1 MKIFQN
7 VHQIASP
14 VADRNLFQYPFVG
27 DNRVHLDTGAFLQAC
42 GVWTSFAYTVAA
54 FFFFLLPHSYLFAA
68 VATEQGPRSAV
79 IRTGQFPAVRFS
91 SGLTVCDEELRNG
104 RWVSRYWESSGQ
116 IVADIQIDAERAQM
130 DTLPV
135 DAFRLEIEKQDLSG
149 TWKWIGANK
158 SEVHNPDGLLVTVD
172 LESSA
177 LPIRV
182 RVHTLLGGGPVMV
195 RWLEVVNT
203 GQRPTAISNISPWAG
218 QLWHTPNFAEKL
230 QPDSENVYDVAY
242 AQYSRWGYE
251 GSWRFDPIV
260 NETKIISGERGKSG
274 WGHPTFFARN
284 NATGE
289 WFVASLGWSG
299 NWKIRV
305 TSKVE
310 KSPVD
315 RSDAIDRPVNDARL
329 FFDMGPSSVDP
340 ALRVIEP
347 GETVKTPE
355 THILCMK
362 ADLDHVVQA
371 LLNHVRRDVLPR
383 PPSEHVFD
391 VEANHRGY
399 IVDHETEAG
408 IDREI
413 DMAADIGAETFLID
427 AGWYGPEPN
436 VWYQNVGDWYAGAWL
451 PNDIQP
457 IREYARKKGMRFGL
471 WVEIEGAGSAS
482 KLRKEHPDW
491 ILTRDGQPIANGRH
505 LDVGNPVV
513 AKWMESE
520 IARIIRKYDLD
531 VFRID
536 YNMSTEED
544 GNQVRDGFVENSSWR
559 HVENLY
565 AMFDRLRQQFPGV
578 IFQNCAGGGGRL
590 DWAIL
595 HHFDNT
601 ELSDWMRA
609 PRGIKILNGM
619 TWVLPP
625 EILLRTFGTEVPDL
639 AGDGDIDYQLR
650 QVEMSL
656 PIFRGIA
663 PSLSELNPTL
673 RDKIRSGVEL
683 YKRKVR
689 PILRDSVVYHHTPL
703 TPYFN
708 QSPWLVLEYAS
719 PDKRRDVVTLFRTS
733 NDEDPI
739 YHFVPRGLDASVT
752 YKVTFENRSET
763 VELSGIRLMTDGIP
777 VRLETTGTS
786 EMLLFE
792 SVPANVKS
800 R

>member
-1 MKIFQN
+1 MDFAGEI
-7 VHQIASP
+7 VHAENTCRVWAFIARTTAALCLLCFLHSSLLAV
-14 VADRNLFQYPFVG
+14 VAPE
-27 DNRVHLDTGAFLQAC
+27 TG
-42 GVWTSFAYTVAA
+42 S
-54 FFFFLLPHSYLFAA
+54 
-68 VATEQGPRSAV
+68 RSAL
-79 IRTGQFPAVRFS
+79 IRTGQFPGVRFT

-116 IVADIQIDAERAQM
+116 IVADIQIDAERQQM

-135 DAFRLEIEKQDLSG
+135 DAFKLEIEGQDLAG
-149 TWKWIGANK
+149 TWKWIKAEQ
-158 SEVHNPDGLLVTVD
+158 SEIHAPEGLLVSVE
-172 LESSA
+172 LESRVR
-177 LPIRV
+177 PIRV
-182 RVHTLLGGGPVMV
+182 KVQTLLNGGPVMV
-195 RWLEVVNT
+195 RWIEIVNT
-203 GQRPTAISNISPWAG
+203 GQHPTAVSNVSPWAG

-230 QPDSENVYDVAY
+230 QPESEDVYDVGY
-242 AQYSRWGYE
+242 PQYSQWGYE
-251 GSWRFDPIV
+251 GAWRFDPVV
-260 NETKIISGERGKSG
+260 NETKIISGDRGKSG

-289 WFVASLGWSG
+289 WFAASLGWSA
-299 NWKIRV
+299 NWKIRI
-305 TSKVE
+305 TSKIE

-315 RSDAIDRPVNDARL
+315 RTSSIDRPVNEARL

-340 ALRVIEP
+340 VLRVLDP
-347 GETVKTPE
+347 GESVKTPE

-362 ADLDHVVQA
+362 SDLDHVTQA

-436 VWYQNVGDWYAGAWL
+436 LWYQNVGDWYAGAWL

-471 WVEIEGAGSAS
+471 WVEIEAAGSAS

-491 ILTRDGQPIANGRH
+491 ILTRNGQPIANGRH

-544 GNQVRDGFVENSSWR
+544 GNQVREGFVENSAWR

-590 DWAIL
+590 DWGIL
-595 HHFDNT
+595 RRFDNT
-601 ELSDWMRA
+601 ELSDWMRE
-609 PRGIKILNGM
+609 PRGVKILNGM
-619 TWVLPP
+619 TWVVPP

-639 AGDGDIDYQLR
+639 AGDGDIDSQLR
-650 QVEMSL
+650 QVQMSL

-663 PSLSELNPTL
+663 PSPAELNPAL
-673 RDKIRSGVEL
+673 RDQIRAGVDL
-683 YKRKVR
+683 YKRELR
-689 PILRDSVVYHHTPL
+689 PILRNSVVYHHTPL
-703 TPYFN
+703 TPYFS

-719 PDKRRDVVTLFRTS
+719 PDKKRDVATLFRTS
-733 NDEDPI
+733 NFEDPI
-739 YHFVPRGLDASVT
+739 YHFVPRGLDASLS
-752 YKVTFENRSET
+752 YKVTFENRRET
-763 VELSGIRLMTDGIP
+763 AELTGMQLMTDGIP
-777 VRLETTGTS
+777 VRLETAGTS

-792 SVPANVKS
+792 NVPTNVTA

>member
-1 MKIFQN
+1 ME
-7 VHQIASP
+7 
-14 VADRNLFQYPFVG
+14 LVG
-27 DNRVHLDTGAFLQAC
+27 GLVRARGKC
-42 GVWTSFAYTVAA
+42 RVWTSIVNIMAA
-54 FFFFLLPHSYLFAA
+54 VFFLAIPGSSMFAA
-68 VATEQGPRSAV
+68 AATEGSRSAFV
-79 IRTGQFPAVRFS
+79 RSGQLPGVRFT

-104 RWVSRYWESSGQ
+104 RWVSRYWTSSGQ
-116 IVADIQIDAERAQM
+116 IIADIQIDAERQQM

-135 DAFRLEIEKQDLSG
+135 DAFKLEMEGQELSG
-149 TWKWIGANK
+149 TWKWIGVNQ
-158 SEVHNPDGLLVTVD
+158 SEVKNPDGLLVTVE
-172 LESSA
+172 LESVVR
-177 LPIRV
+177 PV
-182 RVHTLLGGGPVMV
+182 RVKVQTLLNGGPVMV
-195 RWLEVVNT
+195 RWLEISNT
-203 GQRPTAISNISPWAG
+203 GTKPTAISNVSPWAG

-230 QPDSENVYDVAY
+230 QPDSEDVYDIGY
-242 AQYSRWGYE
+242 AQYEKWGYE
-251 GSWRFDPIV
+251 GAWKFNPVI
-260 NETKIISGERGKSG
+260 NETKLISGDRGKSG

-289 WFVASLGWSG
+289 WFVASLAWSS

-305 TSKVE
+305 TSKIE

-315 RSDAIDRPVNDARL
+315 RSNSIDRPVNEARL

-340 ALRVIEP
+340 VQRVMAP
-347 GETVKTPE
+347 GEMVRTPE
-355 THILCMK
+355 THIVCMK
-362 ADLDHVVQA
+362 SDLDHVTEA
-371 LLNHVRRDVLPR
+371 LLNHVRRDILPR

-436 VWYQNVGDWYAGAWL
+436 LWYQNVGDWYAGAWL

-471 WVEIEGAGSAS
+471 WVEIEGAGAAS
-482 KLRKEHPDW
+482 RLRKEHPDW
-491 ILTRDGQPIANGRH
+491 ILTRDSQPIANGRH

-536 YNMSTEED
+536 YNMSVEED

-590 DWAIL
+590 DWGIL
-595 HHFDNT
+595 RRFDNT
-601 ELSDWMRA
+601 ELSDWMRG
-609 PRGIKILNGM
+609 PRGVKILNGM

-639 AGDGDIDYQLR
+639 AGDGDIEYQLR

-663 PSLSELNPTL
+663 PSPAEFNPIL
-673 RDKIRSGVEL
+673 RDKIRSGVDL
-683 YKRKVR
+683 YKRELR

-703 TPYFN
+703 TPYFS
-708 QSPWLVLEYAS
+708 QSPWLVLEYAKA
-719 PDKRRDVVTLFRTS
+719 DKMRAVATLFRTS
-733 NDEDPI
+733 NLENPV
-739 YHFVPRGLDASVT
+739 YHFVPRGLDASAA
-752 YKVTFENRSET
+752 YKVTFENQGES
-763 VELSGIRLMTDGIP
+763 VELSGVQLMTDGIP
-777 VRLETTGTS
+777 VRLEAAGTS
-786 EMLLFE
+786 QMLLFE
-792 SVPANVKS
+792 RVPPSTKS

>member
-1 MKIFQN
+1 MDFTDEI
-7 VHQIASP
+7 VRAESTC
-14 VADRNLFQYPFVG
+14 R
-27 DNRVHLDTGAFLQAC
+27 
-42 GVWTSFAYTVAA
+42 VWTFIANTVATLC
-54 FFFFLLPHSYLFAA
+54 LLSSLHLYLFAA
-68 VATEQGPRSAV
+68 VAPEAGPRSAF
-79 IRTGQFPAVRFS
+79 IRNGQFPGVRFT

-116 IVADIQIDAERAQM
+116 IVADIQIDAERQQM
-130 DTLPV
+130 DALPV
-135 DAFRLEIEKQDLSG
+135 DAFKLEIEEQDLAG
-149 TWKWIGANK
+149 TWKWIKAEK
-158 SEVHNPDGLLVTVD
+158 SEIHVPDGLLVSVE
-172 LESSA
+172 LESSVR
-177 LPIRV
+177 PIRV
-182 RVHTLLGGGPVMV
+182 KIQTLLNGGPVLV
-195 RWLEVVNT
+195 RWLEIVNT
-203 GQRPTAISNISPWAG
+203 GQRPTAISNVSPWAG
-218 QLWHTPNFAEKL
+218 QLWHTPNFAEKM
-230 QPDSENVYDVAY
+230 PPESENVYDVGY
-242 AQYSRWGYE
+242 AQYEKWGYE
-251 GSWRFDPIV
+251 GAWRFDPVV
-260 NETKIISGERGKSG
+260 NETKIISGDRGKSG

-289 WFVASLGWSG
+289 WFAASLAWSA
-299 NWKIRV
+299 NWKIHI
-305 TSKVE
+305 TSKIE

-315 RSDAIDRPVNDARL
+315 RTNSIDRPVNEARL

-340 ALRVIEP
+340 VLRVIDP
-347 GETVKTPE
+347 GESVLTPE

-362 ADLDHVVQA
+362 SDLDHVTQA

-436 VWYQNVGDWYAGAWL
+436 IWYQNVGDWYAGAWL

-536 YNMSTEED
+536 YNMSAEED
-544 GNQVRDGFVENSSWR
+544 GNQVREGFVENSSWR

-565 AMFDRLRQQFPGV
+565 AMFDHLRQQFPGV

-590 DWAIL
+590 DWGIL
-595 HHFDNT
+595 RRFDNT
-601 ELSDWMRA
+601 ELSDWMRE
-609 PRGIKILNGM
+609 PRGVKILNGM

-639 AGDGDIDYQLR
+639 AGDGDIDSQLR
-650 QVEMSL
+650 QVQMSL

-663 PSLSELNPTL
+663 PSLTELNPIL
-673 RDKIRSGVEL
+673 RDKIRAGVDL
-683 YKRKVR
+683 YKRELR

-703 TPYFN
+703 TPYFS

-719 PDKRRDVVTLFRTS
+719 RDKKRDVATLFRTS
-733 NDEDPI
+733 SFEDPV
-739 YHFVPRGLDASVT
+739 YHFVPRGLDASLS
-752 YKVTFENRSET
+752 YKVTFENRHET
-763 VELSGIRLMTDGIP
+763 AELSGMQLMTDGIP

-792 SVPANVKS
+792 NVTANVTA

>member
-1 MKIFQN
+1 ME
-7 VHQIASP
+7 
-14 VADRNLFQYPFVG
+14 LFDGIVRARG
-27 DNRVHLDTGAFLQAC
+27 DCRAR
-42 GVWTSFAYTVAA
+42 TSFRNTVAT
-54 FFFFLLPHSYLFAA
+54 FCVLSFLHSFLFAA
-68 VATEQGPRSAV
+68 VATKRGPRSV
-79 IRTGQFPAVRFS
+79 FIRTGTFPGVRFS

-116 IVADIQIDAERAQM
+116 IVADIQIDAERQQM

-135 DAFRLEIEKQDLSG
+135 DAFKLEIEGQELSG
-149 TWKWIGANK
+149 TWKWIGASK
-158 SEVHNPDGLLVTVD
+158 SEVHNPDGLLVTVE
-172 LESSA
+172 LESSVR
-177 LPIRV
+177 PIRV
-182 RVHTLLGGGPVMV
+182 KVQTLLNGGPVMV

-203 GQRPTAISNISPWAG
+203 GQHATAISNVSPWAG
-218 QLWHTPNFAEKL
+218 QLWHTPNFGEKL
-230 QPDSENVYDVAY
+230 QPGSEDVFDVGY
-242 AQYSRWGYE
+242 AQYSKWGYE
-251 GSWRFDPIV
+251 GAWRFDPVV

-289 WFVASLGWSG
+289 WFVASLAWSA
-299 NWKIRV
+299 NWKIHV
-305 TSKVE
+305 TSRVE

-315 RSDAIDRPVNDARL
+315 RSNSIDRPVNDARL
-329 FFDMGPSSVDP
+329 FFDMEPSSVDP
-340 ALRVIEP
+340 VLRVIDP

-362 ADLDHVVQA
+362 SDLDHVTQA

-413 DMAADIGAETFLID
+413 DMASDIGAETFFID
-427 AGWYGPEPN
+427 AGWYGPDPN
-436 VWYQNVGDWYAGAWL
+436 HWYDNTGDWYAGNWL
-451 PNDIQP
+451 PNDVQP

-471 WVEIEGAGSAS
+471 WVEIEAAGAAS

-491 ILTRDGQPIANGRH
+491 ILTRNGQPFANGRH

-520 IARIIRKYDLD
+520 IARIIKKYDLD
-531 VFRID
+531 FFRIA
-536 YNMSTEED
+536 YNMSVEEA
-544 GNQVRDGFVENSSWR
+544 GNQVRDGFVENSGWR

-565 AMFDRLRQQFPGV
+565 AIFDHLRQQFPRV

-590 DWAIL
+590 DWGIL
-595 HHFDNT
+595 HRFDNT
-601 ELSDWMRA
+601 ELSDWMRE
-609 PRGIKILNGM
+609 PRGVKILNGM

-639 AGDGDIDYQLR
+639 AGDGDISSQLR
-650 QVEMSL
+650 QVQMAL

-663 PSLSELNPTL
+663 PSLAELNPIL
-673 RDKIRSGVEL
+673 RDKIRTGVDL
-683 YKRKVR
+683 YKNQLR
-689 PILRDSVVYHHTPL
+689 PILRDSVVYHHTPQ
-703 TPYFN
+703 TPYFSE
-708 QSPWLVLEYAS
+708 SPWLVLEYAS
-719 PDKRRDVVTLFRTS
+719 PDKKRAVATLFRTS
-733 NDEDPI
+733 NFEDPI
-739 YHFVPRGLDASVT
+739 YRFVPRGLDASAS
-752 YKVTFENRSET
+752 YKVTFENQNEAI
-763 VELSGIRLMTDGIP
+763 EMSGIHLTQDGIS
-777 VRLETTGTS
+777 VRLETAGTS
-786 EMLLFE
+786 QMLLFE
-792 SVPANVKS
+792 SEPAHFDPPKKS

>member
-1 MKIFQN
+1 MKVSGGMVRACCYDRTRTSISTY
-7 VHQIASP
+7 I
-14 VADRNLFQYPFVG
+14 VAFCFFS
-27 DNRVHLDTGAFLQAC
+27 FLH
-42 GVWTSFAYTVAA
+42 SFA
-54 FFFFLLPHSYLFAA
+54 FAA
-68 VATEQGPRSAV
+68 VATEQGARSAV
-79 IRTGQFPAVRFS
+79 IRTGQFPGVRFS

-104 RWVSRYWESSGQ
+104 RWLSRYWESSGQ
-116 IVADIQIDAERAQM
+116 IVADIQIEAERQEM
-130 DTLPV
+130 DNLPV
-135 DAFRLEIEKQDLSG
+135 DAFRLEIEGQELSG
-149 TWKWIGANK
+149 TWKWIGAAK
-158 SEVHNPDGLLVTVD
+158 TEVHNPDGLLVTIE
-172 LESSA
+172 LESSVR
-177 LPIRV
+177 PIRV
-182 RVHTLLGGGPVMV
+182 KVQTLLGGGPVML
-195 RWLEVVNT
+195 RWLELVNT
-203 GQRPTAISNISPWAG
+203 GQHPTAISDVSPWAG

-230 QPDSENVYDVAY
+230 PPDSEEVYDVGY
-242 AQYSRWGYE
+242 AQYSKWGSE
-251 GSWRFDPIV
+251 GAWRFDPVV

-284 NATGE
+284 NASGE
-289 WFVASLGWSG
+289 WFAASLGWSG
-299 NWKIRV
+299 NWRIRV
-305 TSKVE
+305 TSKIE

-315 RSDAIDRPVNDARL
+315 RTDAVDRPVNEARL
-329 FFDMGPSSVDP
+329 FFDMGPHSVDP
-340 ALRVIEP
+340 ALRVMAP

-362 ADLDHVVQA
+362 SDLDHVIQA

-383 PPSEHVFD
+383 QPSDHVFD

-408 IDREI
+408 IEREI
-413 DMAADIGAETFLID
+413 DMAAEIGAETFLID

-436 VWYQNVGDWYAGAWL
+436 RWYQNVGDWYPGAWL

-471 WVEIEGAGSAS
+471 WVEIEGAGAAS

-491 ILTRDGQPIANGRH
+491 ILTRNGLPIANGRH

-544 GNQVRDGFVENSSWR
+544 GNQVRDGFIENSSWR
-559 HVENLY
+559 HIENLY
-565 AMFDRLRQQFPGV
+565 AMFDRLRQQFPTV

-590 DWAIL
+590 DFGIL
-595 HHFDNT
+595 RRFDNT

-609 PRGIKILNGM
+609 PRGVKILNGM

-650 QVEMSL
+650 QVQMSL
-656 PIFRGIA
+656 PIFRGIS
-663 PSLSELNPTL
+663 PSLAELNPTL
-673 RDKIRSGVEL
+673 LDKLRSGVDL
-683 YKRKVR
+683 YKRELR

-703 TPYFN
+703 TPFFN
-708 QSPWLVLEYAS
+708 QSPWVVLEYAS
-719 PDKRRDVVTLFRTS
+719 PDKSRDIAILFRTS
-733 NDEDPI
+733 NFEEPV

-752 YKVTFENRSET
+752 YKVTFENRGET
-763 VELSGIRLMTDGIP
+763 VELSGLQLITGGIP
-777 VRLETTGTS
+777 IRLETTGTS

-792 SVPANVKS
+792 SVPARAKN

>member
-1 MKIFQN
+1 MKFF
-7 VHQIASP
+7 
-14 VADRNLFQYPFVG
+14 DRTV
-27 DNRVHLDTGAFLQAC
+27 RTGGFC
-42 GVWTSFAYTVAA
+42 SGRTSAARFVAA
-54 FFFFLLPHSYLFAA
+54 LWLVWLGHSLLFAA
-68 VATEQGPRSAV
+68 VQTEPGPRSAFF
-79 IRTGQFPAVRFS
+79 RTGEFPGVRFT

-104 RWVSRYWESSGQ
+104 RWVSRHWESSGQ
-116 IVADIQIDAERAQM
+116 VVADIQIDAERQQM
-130 DTLPV
+130 DTLPI
-135 DAFRLEIEKQDLSG
+135 DAFKLEMEGQELSG
-149 TWKWIGANK
+149 TWKWIGTEK
-158 SEVHNPDGLLVTVD
+158 SEVHTPEGLLVTVE
-172 LESSA
+172 LESSV
-177 LPIRV
+177 RSV
-182 RVHTLLGGGPVMV
+182 RVKVQTLLNGGSVMV
-195 RWLEVVNT
+195 RWLEITNT
-203 GQRPTAISNISPWAG
+203 GQRPTAISNVSPWAG

-230 QPDSENVYDVAY
+230 RPDSENVYDVGY
-242 AQYSRWGYE
+242 AQYSKWGYE
-251 GSWRFDPIV
+251 GAWRFDPVV
-260 NETKIISGERGKSG
+260 NETKIISGDRGKSG

-289 WFVASLGWSG
+289 WFVASLGWSA

-315 RSDAIDRPVNDARL
+315 RSDSIDRPVNDARL
-329 FFDMGPSSVDP
+329 FFEMGPSSVDP
-340 ALRVIEP
+340 VLRVMDP

-362 ADLDHVVQA
+362 SDLDHVTQA
-371 LLNHVRRDVLPR
+371 LLNHVRRDILPR

-413 DMAADIGAETFLID
+413 DMAADVGAETFLID

-436 VWYQNVGDWYAGAWL
+436 LWYQNVGDWYAGAWL

-471 WVEIEGAGSAS
+471 WVEIEGAGAAS

-491 ILTRDGQPIANGRH
+491 ILTRNGQPFANGRH

-536 YNMSTEED
+536 YNMSVEED
-544 GNQVRDGFVENSSWR
+544 GNHVRDGFVENSSWR

-565 AMFDRLRQQFPGV
+565 AIFDHMRQRFPGV

-590 DWAIL
+590 DWGIL
-595 HHFDNT
+595 RRFDNT
-601 ELSDWMRA
+601 ELSDWMRE
-609 PRGIKILNGM
+609 PRGVKILNGM
-619 TWVLPP
+619 TWLLPP

-639 AGDGDIDYQLR
+639 AGDGDIDSQLR
-650 QVEMSL
+650 QVQMSL

-663 PSLSELNPTL
+663 PSQAELNPVL
-673 RDKIRSGVEL
+673 REKIRAGVDL
-683 YKRKVR
+683 YKRELR
-689 PILRDSVVYHHTPL
+689 PILRDSVVYHHTPI
-703 TPYFN
+703 TPYFS
-708 QSPWLVLEYAS
+708 QSPWVVLEYAS
-719 PDKRRDVVTLFRTS
+719 PDKKRDVATLFRTS
-733 NDEDPI
+733 SFEDSV
-739 YHFVPRGLDASVT
+739 YHFVPRGLDASST
-752 YKVTFENRSET
+752 YKVTFESLGET
-763 VELSGIRLMTDGIP
+763 AELSGIQLMTDGIP
-777 VRLETTGTS
+777 VRLETAGTS

-792 SVPANVKS
+792 NVASAKI

>member
-1 MKIFQN
+1 ME
-7 VHQIASP
+7 
-14 VADRNLFQYPFVG
+14 LVG
-27 DNRVHLDTGAFLQAC
+27 GLVRARGKC
-42 GVWTSFAYTVAA
+42 RVWTSIVNIMAA
-54 FFFFLLPHSYLFAA
+54 VFFLAIPGSSMFAA
-68 VATEQGPRSAV
+68 AATEGSRSAFV
-79 IRTGQFPAVRFS
+79 RSGQLPGVRFT

-104 RWVSRYWESSGQ
+104 RWVSRYWTSSGQ
-116 IVADIQIDAERAQM
+116 IIADIQIDAERQQM

-135 DAFRLEIEKQDLSG
+135 DAFKLEMEGQELSG
-149 TWKWIGANK
+149 TWKWIGVNQ
-158 SEVHNPDGLLVTVD
+158 SEVKNPDGLLVTVE
-172 LESSA
+172 LESVVR
-177 LPIRV
+177 PV
-182 RVHTLLGGGPVMV
+182 RVKVQTLLNGGPVMV
-195 RWLEVVNT
+195 RWLEISNT
-203 GQRPTAISNISPWAG
+203 GTKPTAISNVSPWAG

-230 QPDSENVYDVAY
+230 QPDSEDVYDIGY
-242 AQYSRWGYE
+242 AQYEKWGYE
-251 GSWRFDPIV
+251 GAWKFNPVI
-260 NETKIISGERGKSG
+260 NETKLISGDRGKSG

-289 WFVASLGWSG
+289 WFVASLAWSS
-299 NWKIRV
+299 NWNIRV
-305 TSKVE
+305 TSKIE

-315 RSDAIDRPVNDARL
+315 RSNSIDRPVNEARL

-340 ALRVIEP
+340 VQRVMAP
-347 GETVKTPE
+347 GEMVRTPE
-355 THILCMK
+355 THIVCMK
-362 ADLDHVVQA
+362 SDLDHVTEA
-371 LLNHVRRDVLPR
+371 LLNHVRRDILPR

-436 VWYQNVGDWYAGAWL
+436 LWYQNVGDWYAGAWL

-471 WVEIEGAGSAS
+471 WVEIEGAGAAS
-482 KLRKEHPDW
+482 RLRKEHPDW
-491 ILTRDGQPIANGRH
+491 ILTRDSQPIANGRH

-536 YNMSTEED
+536 YNMSVEED

-590 DWAIL
+590 DWGIL
-595 HHFDNT
+595 RRFDNT
-601 ELSDWMRA
+601 ELSDWMRG
-609 PRGIKILNGM
+609 PRGVKILNGM

-639 AGDGDIDYQLR
+639 AGDGDIEYQLR

-663 PSLSELNPTL
+663 PSPAEFNPIL
-673 RDKIRSGVEL
+673 RDKIRFGVDL
-683 YKRKVR
+683 YKRELR
-689 PILRDSVVYHHTPL
+689 PIPRDSVVYHHTPL
-703 TPYFN
+703 TPYFS
-708 QSPWLVLEYAS
+708 QSPWLVLEYAKA
-719 PDKRRDVVTLFRTS
+719 DKMRAVATLFRTS
-733 NDEDPI
+733 NLENPV
-739 YHFVPRGLDASVT
+739 YHFVPRGLDASAA
-752 YKVTFENRSET
+752 YKVTFENQGES
-763 VELSGIRLMTDGIP
+763 VELSGVQLMTDGIP
-777 VRLETTGTS
+777 VRLEAAGTS
-786 EMLLFE
+786 QMLLFE
-792 SVPANVKS
+792 RVPPSTKS

>member
-1 MKIFQN
+1 MK
-7 VHQIASP
+7 S
-14 VADRNLFQYPFVG
+14 
-27 DNRVHLDTGAFLQAC
+27 AC
-42 GVWTSFAYTVAA
+42 GMVSERSELSRSTYVPGTLAAASFL
-54 FFFFLLPHSYLFAA
+54 FLLQPFLLAA
-68 VATEQGPRSAV
+68 VAAVDQAPRSAFV
-79 IRTGQFPAVRFS
+79 RTGSFPGVRFS
-91 SGLTVCDEELRNG
+91 SGLTTCDEELRNG
-104 RWVSRYWESSGQ
+104 RWVTRYWDSSGQ
-116 IVADIQIDAERAQM
+116 IIADIQIEAERQQM
-130 DTLPV
+130 DTLPI
-135 DAFRLEIEKQDLSG
+135 DAFKLEMEGQELSG
-149 TWKWIGANK
+149 TWKWIGATQSQVK
-158 SEVHNPDGLLVTVD
+158 NPDGLLVTVE
-172 LESSA
+172 LES
-177 LPIRV
+177 RV
-182 RVHTLLGGGPVMV
+182 RPVRVKVQTLLNGGPVMV
-195 RWLEVVNT
+195 RWLEIVNT
-203 GQRPTAISNISPWAG
+203 GQHPTAISNVSPWSG

-230 QPDSENVYDVAY
+230 PPDSEDVYDVGY
-242 AQYSRWGYE
+242 AQYSKWGYE
-251 GSWRFDPIV
+251 GAWRFDPVV
-260 NETKIISGERGKSG
+260 NETKLITGERGKSG

-289 WFVASLGWSG
+289 WFVASLGWSA

-305 TSKVE
+305 TSRVE

-315 RSDAIDRPVNDARL
+315 RTNAVDRPVNQARL
-329 FFDMGPSSVDP
+329 FFEMGPSSLDP
-340 ALRVIEP
+340 ALRVVSP

-362 ADLDHVVQA
+362 ADLDHVTQA
-371 LLNHVRRDVLPR
+371 LLHHVRRDVLPR

-436 VWYQNVGDWYAGAWL
+436 RWYQNVGDWYAGNWL

-457 IREYARKKGMRFGL
+457 IREYARNKGMGFGL
-471 WVEIEGAGSAS
+471 WVEIEGVGAAS
-482 KLRKEHPDW
+482 KLRQEHPDW
-491 ILTRDGQPIANGRH
+491 ILTRDGVPISNGRH

-513 AKWMESE
+513 AQWMESE

-536 YNMSTEED
+536 YNMSVEED
-544 GNQVRDGFVENSSWR
+544 GNHLRDGFVENSSWR

-565 AMFDRLRQQFPGV
+565 AMFDRLRQQFPRV

-590 DWAIL
+590 DWGIMRR
-595 HHFDNT
+595 FDNT
-601 ELSDWMRA
+601 ELSDWMRE
-609 PRGIKILNGM
+609 PRGVKILNGM

-639 AGDGDIDYQLR
+639 AGDGDLDSQLR

-663 PSLSELNPTL
+663 PSPEELNPIL
-673 RDKIRSGVEL
+673 RDKLRAGVAL
-683 YKRKVR
+683 YKSELR
-689 PILRDSVVYHHTPL
+689 PILRDSIVYHHTPL
-703 TPYFN
+703 TPYLT
-708 QSPWLVLEYAS
+708 QSPWIVLEYAS
-719 PDKRRDVVTLFRTS
+719 PETKQDVATLFRTS
-733 NDEDPI
+733 NFEDPV
-739 YHFVPRGLDASVT
+739 YRFVPRGLDAGAA
-752 YKVTFENRSET
+752 YRVTFENRNET
-763 VELSGIRLMTDGIP
+763 VEMSGIQLLQDGIS
-777 VRLETTGTS
+777 VRLETAGTS

-792 SVPANVKS
+792 RVASVNPKS

>member
-1 MKIFQN
+1 MRFPGGIIRTPCNSRKQTLVVRICT
-7 VHQIASP
+7 S
-14 VADRNLFQYPFVG
+14 
-27 DNRVHLDTGAFLQAC
+27 AC
-42 GVWTSFAYTVAA
+42 FFSLLCSFA
-54 FFFFLLPHSYLFAA
+54 FAA
-68 VATEQGPRSAV
+68 AATQQGPRSALV
-79 IRTGQFPAVRFS
+79 RVGPIPGIRFS

-104 RWVSRYWESSGQ
+104 RWVSRYWDSSGQ
-116 IVADIQIDAERAQM
+116 VIADIQIDAERQQM
-130 DTLPV
+130 DLLPV
-135 DAFRLEIEKQDLSG
+135 DAFKLEVEGQDLSG
-149 TWKWIGANK
+149 TWKWVGANK
-158 SEVHNPDGLLVTVD
+158 SEVHSPDGLLVTVE
-172 LESSA
+172 LESSVR
-177 LPIRV
+177 PIRV
-182 RVHTLLGGGPVMV
+182 RLQTLLSGSPVMV
-195 RWLEVVNT
+195 RWLEVRNT
-203 GQRPTAISNISPWAG
+203 GQRPTAISNVSPWSG
-218 QLWHTPNFAEKL
+218 QLWHTPNYLEKL
-230 QPDSENVYDVAY
+230 QPDSANVYDVGY
-242 AQYSRWGYE
+242 AQYDKWGYE
-251 GSWRFDPIV
+251 GAWRFDPVV

-289 WFVASLGWSG
+289 WFVASLAWSA

-315 RSDAIDRPVNDARL
+315 RSDSIDRPVNDARL
-329 FFDMGPSSVDP
+329 FFEMGPSSVDP
-340 ALRVIEP
+340 VLRVLEP

-362 ADLDHVVQA
+362 SDLDHVTQA
-371 LLNHVRRDVLPR
+371 LMNHVRRDVLPR

-399 IVDHETEAG
+399 IVDHETEEG

-413 DMAADIGAETFLID
+413 DMAADIGAETFFID

-436 VWYQNVGDWYAGAWL
+436 HWYDNTGDWYAGNWL
-451 PNDIQP
+451 PNDVQP
-457 IREYARKKGMRFGL
+457 IREYARKKGLRFGL
-471 WVEIEGAGSAS
+471 WVEIEAAGASS

-491 ILTRDGQPIANGRH
+491 ILTRNGQPFANGRH

-520 IARIIRKYDLD
+520 IARIIKKYDLD

-536 YNMSTEED
+536 YNMSVEED
-544 GNQVRDGFVENSSWR
+544 GNHVIDGFVENSGWR

-565 AMFDRLRQQFPGV
+565 AMFDHLRQQFPKV

-590 DWAIL
+590 DLGIL
-595 HHFDNT
+595 HRFDNT
-601 ELSDWMRA
+601 ELSDWMRE

-639 AGDGDIDYQLR
+639 AGDGDIDSQLR
-650 QVEMSL
+650 QVQMSL

-663 PSLSELNPTL
+663 PSLAELNPIL
-673 RDKIRSGVEL
+673 REKIRAGVDL
-683 YKRKVR
+683 YKNELR
-689 PILRDSVVYHHTPL
+689 PILRDSVVYHHTPQ

-708 QSPWLVLEYAS
+708 ESPWIVLEYAS
-719 PDKRRDVVTLFRTS
+719 PDKKRGVATLFRTS
-733 NDEDPI
+733 NHEDPV
-739 YHFVPRGLDASVT
+739 YRFVARGLDASLT
-752 YKVTFENRSET
+752 YKVTFENRAET
-763 VELSGIRLMTDGIP
+763 VELSGVQLTMEGVP
-777 VRLETTGTS
+777 VRLETSGTS

-792 SVPANVKS
+792 SSAITTKN

>member
-1 MKIFQN
+1 MEFHGGIVRARQ
-7 VHQIASP
+7 QC
-14 VADRNLFQYPFVG
+14 
-27 DNRVHLDTGAFLQAC
+27 RVR
-42 GVWTSFAYTVAA
+42 TSTVNTVAA
-54 FFFFLLPHSYLFAA
+54 LLVFSLGPSFLFAA
-68 VATEQGPRSAV
+68 VTAEQGPRSAL
-79 IRTGQFPAVRFS
+79 IRTGAFPGVRFS

-116 IVADIQIDAERAQM
+116 IVADIQIDAERQQM
-130 DTLPV
+130 DTLPI
-135 DAFRLEIEKQDLSG
+135 DAFRLEVEGQELSG
-149 TWKWIGANK
+149 TWKWIGVDK
-158 SEVHNPDGLLVTVD
+158 SEVHNPDGLLVTVE
-172 LESSA
+172 LESSVR
-177 LPIRV
+177 PIRV
-182 RVHTLLGGGPVMV
+182 KIHTLLSGGPVMV
-195 RWLEVVNT
+195 RWLEVINT
-203 GQRPTAISNISPWAG
+203 GQRPTAISNVSPWAG
-218 QLWHTPNFAEKL
+218 QLWHTPDFAEKL
-230 QPDSENVYDVAY
+230 PPESEDVYDVGY
-242 AQYSRWGYE
+242 AQYSKWGYE
-251 GSWRFDPIV
+251 GAWRFDPVV

-289 WFVASLGWSG
+289 WFVASLGWSA

-315 RSDAIDRPVNDARL
+315 RSASIDRPVNDARL
-329 FFDMGPSSVDP
+329 FFEMGPSSVDP
-340 ALRVIEP
+340 VLRVMEP

-362 ADLDHVVQA
+362 SDLDHVTQA
-371 LLNHVRRDVLPR
+371 LLNHVRRDILPH

-436 VWYQNVGDWYAGAWL
+436 IWYQNTGDWYAGNWL

-471 WVEIEGAGSAS
+471 WVEIEAAGSAS
-482 KLRKEHPDW
+482 RLRKEHPDW
-491 ILTRDGQPIANGRH
+491 ILTRNGQPFANGRH

-520 IARIIRKYDLD
+520 IARLIRKYDLD

-536 YNMSTEED
+536 YNMSVEED
-544 GNQVRDGFVENSSWR
+544 GNQVRDGFVENSGWR

-565 AMFDRLRQQFPGV
+565 AIFDHLRQQFPGV

-590 DWAIL
+590 DWGIL
-595 HHFDNT
+595 RRFDNT
-601 ELSDWMRA
+601 ELSDWMRE
-609 PRGIKILNGM
+609 PRGVKILNGM

-639 AGDGDIDYQLR
+639 AGDGDIDSQLR
-650 QVEMSL
+650 QVQMSL

-663 PSLSELNPTL
+663 PSLAELNPIL
-673 RDKIRSGVEL
+673 REKVRVGVDL
-683 YKRKVR
+683 YKRELR
-689 PILRDSVVYHHTPL
+689 PILRDGVVYHHTPM
-703 TPYFN
+703 TPYFS
-708 QSPWLVLEYAS
+708 QSPWVVLEYDS
-719 PDKRRDVVTLFRTS
+719 SDRKRGVATLFRTS
-733 NDEDPI
+733 SFEDPVYRFI
-739 YHFVPRGLDASVT
+739 PRGLDISSN
-752 YKVTFENRSET
+752 YKVTFENRGET
-763 VELSGIRLMTDGIP
+763 VELSGIQLMTEGIL
-777 VRLETTGTS
+777 VRLETAGTS

-792 SVPANVKS
+792 SAPAGATS